1 MTTPNKPSSPAKGN
15 LKVTPEEGR
24 IEPVLGP
31 DGLAKPAAK
40 KTAAPK
46 VSEPANIELET
57 PSEEPVPAPEAVSKE
72 EIETDVRTKL
82 NKRTDDEN
90 IFVPSNPVAL
100 EKAATVVAEA
110 DGFELNRGTS
120 IGARLMAKARKFV

>member
-1 MTTPNKPSSPAKGN
+1 MTTAKKPSSVAKGN
-15 LKVTPEEGR
+15 LQVTPEVGR
-24 IEPVLGP
+24 IEPVLGA
-31 DGLAKPAAK
+31 DGLPKPEAKTPE
-40 KTAAPK
+40 PE

-57 PSEEPVPAPEAVSKE
+57 PSEEPVPAPAAVSKE

-82 NKRTDDEN
+82 SKRSDDED

-100 EKAATVVAEA
+100 EKAASVVAET

-120 IGARLMAKARKFV
+120 IGARLMAKARKFA

>member
-1 MTTPNKPSSPAKGN
+1 MATPNKPSTPAKGN
-15 LKVTPEEGR
+15 LQVTPEEGR

-40 KTAAPK
+40 KAAAPK

-57 PSEEPVPAPEAVSKE
+57 PSEEPVPAPAAVSKE

-82 NKRTDDEN
+82 NKRSDEEN

-100 EKAATVVAEA
+100 EKAATVVAEN